1 MNAAIRA
8 LEARQLPPAAMCSEL
23 LADRERLIEEI
34 AKRDAKIAEYE
45 RCLGAAAD
53 MVMCLTNIR
62 EMPK

>member
-1 MNAAIRA
+1 MNAALLA

-45 RCLGAAAD
+45 RGLCLAAD
-53 MVMCLTNIR
+53 MITCIAQAKGI
-62 EMPK
+62 E

>member
-1 MNAAIRA
+1 MNAALRA
-8 LEARQLPPAAMCSEL
+8 LEARQLSPAAMCSEL

-45 RCLGAAAD
+45 RGLGLAVD
-53 MVMCLTNIR
+53 MIMCLTGIR